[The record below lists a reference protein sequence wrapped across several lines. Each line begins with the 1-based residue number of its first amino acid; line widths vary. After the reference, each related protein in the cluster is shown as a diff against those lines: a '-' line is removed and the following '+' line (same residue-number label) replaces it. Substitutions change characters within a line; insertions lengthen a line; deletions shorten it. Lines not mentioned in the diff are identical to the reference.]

1 MMRKTLSALA
11 MLCLLSG
18 CGSLDRIDAVG
29 NQARD
34 DEKIASQHLQKM
46 KSGEVVREL
55 PSQWINP
62 VPLNARGNDRE
73 RLPSCLVQINR
84 PGVISVNDI
93 SAHITRTCRISVV
106 LTPDA
111 RQVTQA
117 SGPTEQIKGPVPAPD
132 ANGMLPLAQMGGAVP
147 APAPR
152 AGSEATLRGVYW
164 KGALDGFLDNVTAR
178 LGLSWRYEEG
188 RIVIFY
194 LDTRNFPV
202 LFMDSQAGFTSKTVS
217 GTTSSTGSSGG
228 GSSGGI
234 SGDNNTSQST
244 DMAIKSNL
252 YGDVSATVKAMLTPG
267 VGRMNLSAGV
277 LTVTDTSRVLSQ
289 IGRYIDDRNREL
301 NRQVVLN
308 VQIYSVESR
317 RSDQLGIDWDAVLLG
332 MTVLSAFQETRERQA
347 YRSLALHI
355 LPLLPKDGYAVI
367 PLSESTLWFVAT
379 LGGQLSPL
387 SDIVGSGEQIKKAI
401 DVFVTMNPQP
411 PAGWQVIAPDGFL
424 QGETQPPPALTDW
437 LAQEK
442 TRRTPRLSPTNVKAA
457 AGLWIALLALLLAGH
472 FGWQYLQE
480 RRENA
485 EIAAAQAALAAKR
498 AAAKSDSQPRPW
510 ASQARFNTVLRTCHN
525 HWKTLPL
532 SIAGWTFAQAQCSPA
547 GSLSVNYALPEGGTV
562 ADFASRLPYW
572 YPGIPAG
579 FNIPGAANMASFTLT
594 FAPPASTGAETL
606 PDNATQ
612 TQRFTS
618 FAQRLNAAL
627 QLTKQDNAL
636 RDDAG
641 NIIPV
646 PWITYAFTFVT
657 DIPPDRLFLAQHFD
671 DSGLRLEQVS
681 LTQRDGQLTYTL
693 EGYLYAAN

>member
-18 CGSLDRIDAVG
+18 CSTLDRIDAVG
-29 NQARD
+29 KQARD
-34 DEKIASQHLQKM
+34 DEKITSQHLQKM

-93 SAHITRTCRISVV
+93 SAHITRTCHISVV

-147 APAPR
+147 APAQR

-164 KGALDGFLDNVTAR
+164 KGSLDGFLDNVTAR

-308 VQIYSVESR
+308 VQIYSVES
-317 RSDQLGIDWDAVLLG
+317 
-332 MTVLSAFQETRERQA
+332 
-347 YRSLALHI
+347 
-355 LPLLPKDGYAVI
+355 
-367 PLSESTLWFVAT
+367 
-379 LGGQLSPL
+379 
-387 SDIVGSGEQIKKAI
+387 
-401 DVFVTMNPQP
+401 
-411 PAGWQVIAPDGFL
+411 
-424 QGETQPPPALTDW
+424 
-437 LAQEK
+437 
-442 TRRTPRLSPTNVKAA
+442 
-457 AGLWIALLALLLAGH
+457 
-472 FGWQYLQE
+472 
-480 RRENA
+480 
-485 EIAAAQAALAAKR
+485 
-498 AAAKSDSQPRPW
+498 
-510 ASQARFNTVLRTCHN
+510 
-525 HWKTLPL
+525 
-532 SIAGWTFAQAQCSPA
+532 
-547 GSLSVNYALPEGGTV
+547 
-562 ADFASRLPYW
+562 
-572 YPGIPAG
+572 
-579 FNIPGAANMASFTLT
+579 
-594 FAPPASTGAETL
+594 
-606 PDNATQ
+606 
-612 TQRFTS
+612 
-618 FAQRLNAAL
+618 
-627 QLTKQDNAL
+627 
-636 RDDAG
+636 
-641 NIIPV
+641 
-646 PWITYAFTFVT
+646 
-657 DIPPDRLFLAQHFD
+657 
-671 DSGLRLEQVS
+671 
-681 LTQRDGQLTYTL
+681 
-693 EGYLYAAN
+693 

>member
-1 MMRKTLSALA
+1 MKKTLSALA

-18 CGSLDRIDAVG
+18 CSTLDRIDAVG
-29 NQARD
+29 KQARD
-34 DEKIASQHLQKM
+34 DEKLTSQHLQKM

-147 APAPR
+147 APAQR

-164 KGALDGFLDNVTAR
+164 KGSLDGFLDNVTAR

-317 RSDQLGIDWDAVLLG
+317 RSDQLGIDWDAVLNLSSVKATFTNAFTSANDAIASG
-332 MTVLSAFQETRERQA
+332 GAMIVDGKGAGTKALVKALSEQGNVSVATQSSSLTTNLSAVPIQVALQQDYISDVTSEQTANVGSSVSSTRSTITTGFNMTVLPYLMPASSNMQLQFSVNMSDDPTMRTVPQGEKSSVELMKTRLKTFTQRVNMKSGQT
-347 YRSLALHI
+347 LI
-355 LPLLPKDGYAVI
+355 LSGY
-367 PLSESTLWFVAT
+367 E
-379 LGGQLSPL
+379 QLNNTA
-387 SDIVGSGEQIKKAI
+387 DHQGVGSSRFFGMGGGASGAQNRTQL
-401 DVFVTMNPQP
+401 VMFVTP
-411 PAGWQVIAPDGFL
+411 
-424 QGETQPPPALTDW
+424 
-437 LAQEK
+437 
-442 TRRTPRLSPTNVKAA
+442 
-457 AGLWIALLALLLAGH
+457 
-472 FGWQYLQE
+472 
-480 RRENA
+480 
-485 EIAAAQAALAAKR
+485 
-498 AAAKSDSQPRPW
+498 
-510 ASQARFNTVLRTCHN
+510 
-525 HWKTLPL
+525 
-532 SIAGWTFAQAQCSPA
+532 
-547 GSLSVNYALPEGGTV
+547 
-562 ADFASRLPYW
+562 
-572 YPGIPAG
+572 
-579 FNIPGAANMASFTLT
+579 
-594 FAPPASTGAETL
+594 
-606 PDNATQ
+606 
-612 TQRFTS
+612 
-618 FAQRLNAAL
+618 
-627 QLTKQDNAL
+627 
-636 RDDAG
+636 
-641 NIIPV
+641 II
-646 PWITYAFTFVT
+646 
-657 DIPPDRLFLAQHFD
+657 L
-671 DSGLRLEQVS
+671 G
-681 LTQRDGQLTYTL
+681 
-693 EGYLYAAN
+693 

>member
-18 CGSLDRIDAVG
+18 CSTLDRIDAVG
-29 NQARD
+29 KQARD
-34 DEKIASQHLQKM
+34 DEKITSQHLQKM

-62 VPLNARGNDRE
+62 VPLNARGNDRG

-93 SAHITRTCRISVV
+93 SAHITRTCHISVV

-147 APAPR
+147 APAQR

-164 KGALDGFLDNVTAR
+164 KGSLDGFLDNVTAR

-308 VQIYSVESR
+308 VQIYSVESK
-317 RSDQLGIDWDAVLLG
+317 RSDQLGIDWDAVLNLSSVKATFTNAFTSANDAIASG
-332 MTVLSAFQETRERQA
+332 GAMIVDGKGAGTKALVKALSEQGNVSVATQSSSLTTNLSAVPIQVALQQDYISDVTSEQTANVGSSISSTRSTITTGFNMTVLPYLMPASSSMQLQFSVNMSDDPTMRTVPQGEKSSVELMKTRLKTFTQRVNMKSGQT
-347 YRSLALHI
+347 LI
-355 LPLLPKDGYAVI
+355 LSGYEQLNNTADHQGVG
-367 PLSESTLWFVAT
+367 SSRFFG
-379 LGGQLSPL
+379 LGGGASGAQNRTQL
-387 SDIVGSGEQIKKAI
+387 VM
-401 DVFVTMNPQP
+401 FVTP
-411 PAGWQVIAPDGFL
+411 
-424 QGETQPPPALTDW
+424 
-437 LAQEK
+437 
-442 TRRTPRLSPTNVKAA
+442 
-457 AGLWIALLALLLAGH
+457 
-472 FGWQYLQE
+472 
-480 RRENA
+480 
-485 EIAAAQAALAAKR
+485 
-498 AAAKSDSQPRPW
+498 
-510 ASQARFNTVLRTCHN
+510 
-525 HWKTLPL
+525 
-532 SIAGWTFAQAQCSPA
+532 
-547 GSLSVNYALPEGGTV
+547 
-562 ADFASRLPYW
+562 
-572 YPGIPAG
+572 
-579 FNIPGAANMASFTLT
+579 
-594 FAPPASTGAETL
+594 
-606 PDNATQ
+606 
-612 TQRFTS
+612 
-618 FAQRLNAAL
+618 
-627 QLTKQDNAL
+627 
-636 RDDAG
+636 
-641 NIIPV
+641 II
-646 PWITYAFTFVT
+646 
-657 DIPPDRLFLAQHFD
+657 L
-671 DSGLRLEQVS
+671 G
-681 LTQRDGQLTYTL
+681 
-693 EGYLYAAN
+693 

>member
-1 MMRKTLSALA
+1 MKKTLSALA

-18 CGSLDRIDAVG
+18 CSTLDRIDAVG
-29 NQARD
+29 KQARD
-34 DEKIASQHLQKM
+34 DEKLTSQHLQKM

-147 APAPR
+147 APAQR

-164 KGALDGFLDNVTAR
+164 KGSLDGFLDNVTTR

-317 RSDQLGIDWDAVLLG
+317 RSDQLGIDWDAVLNLSSVKATFTNAFTSANDAIASG
-332 MTVLSAFQETRERQA
+332 GAMIVDGKGAGTKALVKALSEQGNVSVATQSSSLTTNLSAVPIQVALQQDYISDVTSEQTANVGSSVSSTRSTITTGFNMTVLPYLMPASSNMQLQFSVNMSDDPTMRTVPQGEKSSVELMKTRLKTFTQRVNMKSGQT
-347 YRSLALHI
+347 LI
-355 LPLLPKDGYAVI
+355 LSGY
-367 PLSESTLWFVAT
+367 E
-379 LGGQLSPL
+379 QLNNTA
-387 SDIVGSGEQIKKAI
+387 DHQGVGSSRFFGMGGGASGAQNRTQL
-401 DVFVTMNPQP
+401 VMFVTP
-411 PAGWQVIAPDGFL
+411 
-424 QGETQPPPALTDW
+424 
-437 LAQEK
+437 
-442 TRRTPRLSPTNVKAA
+442 
-457 AGLWIALLALLLAGH
+457 
-472 FGWQYLQE
+472 
-480 RRENA
+480 
-485 EIAAAQAALAAKR
+485 
-498 AAAKSDSQPRPW
+498 
-510 ASQARFNTVLRTCHN
+510 
-525 HWKTLPL
+525 
-532 SIAGWTFAQAQCSPA
+532 
-547 GSLSVNYALPEGGTV
+547 
-562 ADFASRLPYW
+562 
-572 YPGIPAG
+572 
-579 FNIPGAANMASFTLT
+579 
-594 FAPPASTGAETL
+594 
-606 PDNATQ
+606 
-612 TQRFTS
+612 
-618 FAQRLNAAL
+618 
-627 QLTKQDNAL
+627 
-636 RDDAG
+636 
-641 NIIPV
+641 II
-646 PWITYAFTFVT
+646 
-657 DIPPDRLFLAQHFD
+657 L
-671 DSGLRLEQVS
+671 G
-681 LTQRDGQLTYTL
+681 
-693 EGYLYAAN
+693 

>member
-18 CGSLDRIDAVG
+18 CSTLDRIDAVG
-29 NQARD
+29 KQARD
-34 DEKIASQHLQKM
+34 DEKITSQHLQKM

-62 VPLNARGNDRE
+62 VPLNARDNDRE

-93 SAHITRTCRISVV
+93 SAHITRTCHISVV

-147 APAPR
+147 APAQR

-164 KGALDGFLDNVTAR
+164 KGSLDGFLDNVTAR

-317 RSDQLGIDWDAVLLG
+317 RADQLGIDWDAVLNLSSVKATFTNAFTSANDAIASG
-332 MTVLSAFQETRERQA
+332 GAMIVDGKGAGTKALVKALSEQGNVSVATQSSSLTTNLSAVPIQVALQQDYISDVTSEQTANVGSSISSTRSTITTGFNMTVLPYLMPASSSMQLQFSVNMSDDPTMRTVPQGEKSSVELMKTRLKTFTQRVNMKSGQT
-347 YRSLALHI
+347 LI
-355 LPLLPKDGYAVI
+355 LSGYEQLNNTADHQGVG
-367 PLSESTLWFVAT
+367 SSRFFG
-379 LGGQLSPL
+379 LGGGASGAQNRTQL
-387 SDIVGSGEQIKKAI
+387 VM
-401 DVFVTMNPQP
+401 FVTP
-411 PAGWQVIAPDGFL
+411 
-424 QGETQPPPALTDW
+424 
-437 LAQEK
+437 
-442 TRRTPRLSPTNVKAA
+442 
-457 AGLWIALLALLLAGH
+457 
-472 FGWQYLQE
+472 
-480 RRENA
+480 
-485 EIAAAQAALAAKR
+485 
-498 AAAKSDSQPRPW
+498 
-510 ASQARFNTVLRTCHN
+510 
-525 HWKTLPL
+525 
-532 SIAGWTFAQAQCSPA
+532 
-547 GSLSVNYALPEGGTV
+547 
-562 ADFASRLPYW
+562 
-572 YPGIPAG
+572 
-579 FNIPGAANMASFTLT
+579 
-594 FAPPASTGAETL
+594 
-606 PDNATQ
+606 
-612 TQRFTS
+612 
-618 FAQRLNAAL
+618 
-627 QLTKQDNAL
+627 
-636 RDDAG
+636 
-641 NIIPV
+641 II
-646 PWITYAFTFVT
+646 
-657 DIPPDRLFLAQHFD
+657 L
-671 DSGLRLEQVS
+671 G
-681 LTQRDGQLTYTL
+681 
-693 EGYLYAAN
+693 

>member
-18 CGSLDRIDAVG
+18 CSTLDRIDAVG
-29 NQARD
+29 KQARD
-34 DEKIASQHLQKM
+34 DEKITSQHLQKM

-73 RLPSCLVQINR
+73 CLPSCLVQINR

-93 SAHITRTCRISVV
+93 SAHITRTCHISVV

-147 APAPR
+147 APAQR

-164 KGALDGFLDNVTAR
+164 KGSLDGFLDNVTAR

-317 RSDQLGIDWDAVLLG
+317 RADQLGIDWDAVLNLSSVKATFTNAFTSANDAIASG
-332 MTVLSAFQETRERQA
+332 GAMIVDGKGAGTKALVKALSEQGNVSVATQSSSLTTNLSAVPIQVALQQDYISDVTSEQTANVGSSISSTRSTITTGFNMTVLPYLMPASSSMQLQFSVNMSDDPTMRTVPQGEKSSVELMKTRLKTFTQRVNMKSGQT
-347 YRSLALHI
+347 LI
-355 LPLLPKDGYAVI
+355 LSGYEQLNNTADHQGVG
-367 PLSESTLWFVAT
+367 SSRFFG
-379 LGGQLSPL
+379 LGGGASGAQNRTQL
-387 SDIVGSGEQIKKAI
+387 VM
-401 DVFVTMNPQP
+401 FVTP
-411 PAGWQVIAPDGFL
+411 
-424 QGETQPPPALTDW
+424 
-437 LAQEK
+437 
-442 TRRTPRLSPTNVKAA
+442 
-457 AGLWIALLALLLAGH
+457 
-472 FGWQYLQE
+472 
-480 RRENA
+480 
-485 EIAAAQAALAAKR
+485 
-498 AAAKSDSQPRPW
+498 
-510 ASQARFNTVLRTCHN
+510 
-525 HWKTLPL
+525 
-532 SIAGWTFAQAQCSPA
+532 
-547 GSLSVNYALPEGGTV
+547 
-562 ADFASRLPYW
+562 
-572 YPGIPAG
+572 
-579 FNIPGAANMASFTLT
+579 
-594 FAPPASTGAETL
+594 
-606 PDNATQ
+606 
-612 TQRFTS
+612 
-618 FAQRLNAAL
+618 
-627 QLTKQDNAL
+627 
-636 RDDAG
+636 
-641 NIIPV
+641 II
-646 PWITYAFTFVT
+646 
-657 DIPPDRLFLAQHFD
+657 L
-671 DSGLRLEQVS
+671 G
-681 LTQRDGQLTYTL
+681 
-693 EGYLYAAN
+693 

>member
-317 RSDQLGIDWDAVLLG
+317 RSDQLGIDWDAVLNLSSVKATFTNTFTSANDAIASG
-332 MTVLSAFQETRERQA
+332 GAMIVDGKGAGTKALVKALAEQGNVSVATQSSSLTTNLSAVPIQVALQQDYISDVTSEQTANVGSSISSTRSTITTGFNMTVLPYLMPASSNMQLQFSVNMSDDPTMRTVPQGEKSSVELMKTRLKTFTQRVNMKSGQT
-347 YRSLALHI
+347 LI
-355 LPLLPKDGYAVI
+355 LSGYEQLNNTADH
-367 PLSESTLWFVAT
+367 
-379 LGGQLSPL
+379 LG
-387 SDIVGSGEQIKKAI
+387 VGSSRNYAMGGGASGSQNRTQL
-401 DVFVTMNPQP
+401 VMFVTP
-411 PAGWQVIAPDGFL
+411 
-424 QGETQPPPALTDW
+424 
-437 LAQEK
+437 
-442 TRRTPRLSPTNVKAA
+442 
-457 AGLWIALLALLLAGH
+457 
-472 FGWQYLQE
+472 
-480 RRENA
+480 
-485 EIAAAQAALAAKR
+485 
-498 AAAKSDSQPRPW
+498 
-510 ASQARFNTVLRTCHN
+510 
-525 HWKTLPL
+525 
-532 SIAGWTFAQAQCSPA
+532 
-547 GSLSVNYALPEGGTV
+547 
-562 ADFASRLPYW
+562 
-572 YPGIPAG
+572 
-579 FNIPGAANMASFTLT
+579 
-594 FAPPASTGAETL
+594 
-606 PDNATQ
+606 
-612 TQRFTS
+612 
-618 FAQRLNAAL
+618 
-627 QLTKQDNAL
+627 
-636 RDDAG
+636 
-641 NIIPV
+641 II
-646 PWITYAFTFVT
+646 
-657 DIPPDRLFLAQHFD
+657 L
-671 DSGLRLEQVS
+671 G
-681 LTQRDGQLTYTL
+681 
-693 EGYLYAAN
+693 